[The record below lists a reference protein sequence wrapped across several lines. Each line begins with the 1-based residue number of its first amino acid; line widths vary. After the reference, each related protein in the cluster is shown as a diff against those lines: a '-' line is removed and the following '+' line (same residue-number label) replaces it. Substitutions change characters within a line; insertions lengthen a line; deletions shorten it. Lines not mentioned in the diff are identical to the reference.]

1 MAYTHANKHR
11 VIFRTG
17 RISLVEAADTSRRN
31 QRAENSREGKTTV
44 KEQQQR
50 SDNLTNENEQRGACS
65 LLWKMFVGQHR
76 IQKGRLVFRP
86 LMHYWACLD
95 GQHKKEAIKANL
107 FCNQQ
112 KAWNK
117 GACCSAIYSSSQR
130 VSTQTELLLLHT
142 ELFKP
147 QQMLFPVVNM
157 CLIGTFVCF
166 LSHKGSPQQM
176 DPHILFGNILRQLP
190 FPQSPSWAF
199 VPPPLRLQLFCI
211 LSKCNNN
218 YIWDF
223 HVRLAA
229 KITDVWR

>member
-1 MAYTHANKHR
+1 MNSGVRVVGFGKCLLVNTAYKKDDLFSDHSCIIGLVWMDNIRKKQLKQICFVINKSLQIKEHAAVPYTALH
-11 VIFRTG
+11 
-17 RISLVEAADTSRRN
+17 
-31 QRAENSREGKTTV
+31 
-44 KEQQQR
+44 KE
-50 SDNLTNENEQRGACS
+50 
-65 LLWKMFVGQHR
+65 F
-76 IQKGRLVFRP
+76 
-86 LMHYWACLD
+86 
-95 GQHKKEAIKANL
+95 QHKQN
-107 FCNQQ
+107 FS
-112 KAWNK
+112 
-117 GACCSAIYSSSQR
+117 CSTRSCSNH
-130 VSTQTELLLLHT
+130 VVV
-142 ELFKP
+142 P

-229 KITDVWR
+229 KITDVWQ

>member
-17 RISLVEAADTSRRN
+17 RISLAEAADTSRRN
-31 QRAENSREGKTTV
+31 QRAEKSREGKTTV

-50 SDNLTNENEQRGACS
+50 SDSLTNENEERGACS
-65 LLWKMFVGQHR
+65 RLWKMSVGQHR

-95 GQHKKEAIKANL
+95 GQHKKQLKQICFVINKSLEIKEHAAVPYTALHKEFQHKQN
-107 FCNQQ
+107 FS
-112 KAWNK
+112 
-117 GACCSAIYSSSQR
+117 CSTRSCSNH
-130 VSTQTELLLLHT
+130 VVV
-142 ELFKP
+142 P
-147 QQMLFPVVNM
+147 QQMLFPVVNV

-190 FPQSPSWAF
+190 SPQSPS
-199 VPPPLRLQLFCI
+199 
-211 LSKCNNN
+211 
-218 YIWDF
+218 
-223 HVRLAA
+223 
-229 KITDVWR
+229 

>member
-1 MAYTHANKHR
+1 MDNIRKKQLKQICFVINKSLEIKEHAAVPYTALH
-11 VIFRTG
+11 
-17 RISLVEAADTSRRN
+17 
-31 QRAENSREGKTTV
+31 
-44 KEQQQR
+44 KE
-50 SDNLTNENEQRGACS
+50 
-65 LLWKMFVGQHR
+65 F
-76 IQKGRLVFRP
+76 
-86 LMHYWACLD
+86 
-95 GQHKKEAIKANL
+95 QHKQN
-107 FCNQQ
+107 FS
-112 KAWNK
+112 
-117 GACCSAIYSSSQR
+117 CSTRSCSNH
-130 VSTQTELLLLHT
+130 VVV
-142 ELFKP
+142 P

-199 VPPPLRLQLFCI
+199 VPPPLKLQLFCI

>member
-17 RISLVEAADTSRRN
+17 RISLAEAADTSRRN
-31 QRAENSREGKTTV
+31 QRAEKSREGKTAV

-50 SDNLTNENEQRGACS
+50 SDSLTNENEERGACS
-65 LLWKMFVGQHR
+65 RLWKMFVGQHR

-95 GQHKKEAIKANL
+95 GQHKKQLKQICFVINKSLEIKEHAAVPYTALHKEFQHKQN
-107 FCNQQ
+107 FS
-112 KAWNK
+112 
-117 GACCSAIYSSSQR
+117 CSTRSCSNH
-130 VSTQTELLLLHT
+130 VVV
-142 ELFKP
+142 P
-147 QQMLFPVVNM
+147 QQMLFPVVNV

-190 FPQSPSWAF
+190 SPQSPS
-199 VPPPLRLQLFCI
+199 
-211 LSKCNNN
+211 
-218 YIWDF
+218 
-223 HVRLAA
+223 
-229 KITDVWR
+229 